1 MAGPNPSPFRV
12 LRRSLFGGLRPLLLI
27 VLIGGGL
34 IGIMAGLLYLTAPDW
49 TKSRS
54 GHPALTGHWGG
65 TMAYHGTERTI
76 VFSLKHST
84 GQVGNSGATGD
95 NGVYG
100 AAKVCGPRGTFTDD
114 LSGGVFDRAD
124 HIRLVFDWDPKGAGW
139 HPSGLRAT
147 WDHQNH
153 LAATTTLYLERRDGS
168 TATSDVN
175 KVVHFDLHRIS
186 DDAFDAGCSS

>member
-1 MAGPNPSPFRV
+1 MLGRA
-12 LRRSLFGGLRPLLLI
+12 LFGGLRPLLLI

-34 IGIMAGLLYLTAPDW
+34 IGLLAGILYLTSPDW
-49 TKSRS
+49 SKSQPGR
-54 GHPALTGHWGG
+54 PALTGHWGG
-65 TMAYHGTERTI
+65 TMTYRGTPRTI

-100 AAKVCGPRGTFTDD
+100 TAKVCGPRGVFTDD
-114 LSGGVFDRAD
+114 LAGGVFDNAD
-124 HIRLVFDWDPKGAGW
+124 HVRLTFDWDRKGAGW

-153 LAATTTLYLERRDGS
+153 LAATTTLYLQRRDGS
-168 TATSDVN
+168 TAMSDEN
-175 KVVHFDLHRIS
+175 KLVEFDLHRIS
-186 DDAFDAGCSS
+186 EDAFDTGC